1 MSSRVKSS
9 EVNQKRNMSK
19 SIYLV
24 LLLILNFT
32 SGYCAEQKFGNLD
45 KRVAELEEIMQV
57 LEENFGLSK
66 FKSSS
71 SFTGRFVNW
80 PTPYSEYTSLP
91 KLVKCERNMD
101 PDYPHL
107 VLAVIEGG
115 HVVMCDTKTDGGGWI
130 IMQRRVVGDV
140 NFHRGWHDY
149 KHGFGSYNGD
159 FWLGNELIHQLTAEG
174 QFELRVDFVYDRYD
188 YTAVYDSF
196 RVESESSLYKLRLG
210 QRTQGNNDQLT
221 VHKDANFST
230 IDRDNSN
237 WCAKNFLGGWWY
249 FDNDSCMAVNPNGVW
264 KLNSKQGLY
273 WQGVTPE
280 NSVNRVEFK
289 FRPKC

>member
-91 KLVKCERNMD
+91 KL
-101 PDYPHL
+101 
-107 VLAVIEGG
+107 
-115 HVVMCDTKTDGGGWI
+115 
-130 IMQRRVVGDV
+130 RRVVGDV